1 LAVVVSGEDIE
12 KILGII
18 KISSGTGQSQAKA
31 TFQLLN
37 IRDISGDI
45 VDMCFDTTASDTGH
59 FSGACTVLEKLMNKN
74 LMYFACRH
82 HVHEIIVSEVFSVLF
97 GPTRGPNVALF

>member
-1 LAVVVSGEDIE
+1 MKDSTNLEGQQSSIDRLAVVVSGEDIE

-37 IRDISGDI
+37 LWDISGDS
-45 VDMCFDTTASDTGH
+45 V
-59 FSGACTVLEKLMNKN
+59 GAWAKRCT
-74 LMYFACRH
+74 F
-82 HVHEIIVSEVFSVLF
+82 F
-97 GPTRGPNVALF
+97 